1 MVAGSKGLGQI
12 ILHPLLVV
20 DIADRQCGKADDG
33 VHGGADI
40 VAHIEQELP
49 LGTVC
54 RTLVLE
60 CDLQFAV
67 LFLQLSLI
75 LLLLLFLL
83 LLHLLHGASA
93 QHPEGTIT
101 SRM

>member
-1 MVAGSKGLGQI
+1 MLAGGRDLFRYVQHLFLI
-12 ILHPLLVV
+12 INMG
-20 DIADRQCGKADDG
+20 RSQRGEADDG
-33 VHGGADI
+33 VHGGANI

-75 LLLLLFLL
+75 LLLLLFFCCSISCTERLR
-83 LLHLLHGASA
+83 STRR
-93 QHPEGTIT
+93 TIT